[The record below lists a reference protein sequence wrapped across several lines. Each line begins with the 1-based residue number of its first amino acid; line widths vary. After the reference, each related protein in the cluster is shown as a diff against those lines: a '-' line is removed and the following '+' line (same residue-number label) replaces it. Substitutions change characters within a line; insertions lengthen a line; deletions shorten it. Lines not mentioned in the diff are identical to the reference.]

1 MIESY
6 FSSKN
11 RSLFVLSHV
20 QVSATPWTVAQQV
33 PFSRDFPGKNTGVDS
48 HFLLQGI
55 FPTHRLNPCLLSLL
69 HWPMDS
75 LPTESHGKLH
85 LVVKLNKSKYV
96 CIYIYIIKEL

>member
-20 QVSATPWTVAQQV
+20 RVSATPWTV
-33 PFSRDFPGKNTGVDS
+33 SSFPGKNTGVDC

-75 LPTESHGKLH
+75 LPTEPHGKLH